1 MKKTYIL
8 ILVLVVG
15 AVGIISGCNS
25 KEPNSQQLEQQRIN
39 LYVEVMKSAFQ
50 VENGGDEFIAIKLD
64 TLEGLSA
71 EGKDMILD
79 RFKDIS
85 LSVYYFEDIKNDD
98 SKFKY
103 DGKDLLGTINGTL
116 LWIELEEYEENSA
129 KIIGTSWFGNL
140 GSISIKYDATLKN
153 GEWKLTELS
162 NSIS

>member
-1 MKKTYIL
+1 MKKIYIL

-39 LYVEVMKSAFQ
+39 LYVEVMKSAFR

-85 LSVYYFEDIKNDD
+85 LSVYYFE
-98 SKFKY
+98 
-103 DGKDLLGTINGTL
+103 
-116 LWIELEEYEENSA
+116 E
-129 KIIGTSWFGNL
+129 IGR
-140 GSISIKYDATLKN
+140 AHV
-153 GEWKLTELS
+153 
-162 NSIS
+162 

>member
-1 MKKTYIL
+1 MKKIYIL

-15 AVGIISGCNS
+15 AIGIISGCDS
-25 KEPNSQQLEQQRIN
+25 KEPNFQQLEQQRIN
-39 LYVEVMKSAFQ
+39 LYLEVMKSVFQ

-85 LSVYYFEDIKNDD
+85 LNVYYFEDIKNDE

-103 DGKDLLGTINGTL
+103 DGKDLLGTINGSL
-116 LWIELEEYEENSA
+116 LWIELEEYEENST

-140 GSISIKYDATLKN
+140 GSISIEYDATFKN

-162 NSIS
+162 NNIS